1 MIIVGNKIIN
11 QNLKDFKKKYLE
23 DEKDNI
29 PETKN
34 E

>member
-11 QNLKDFKKKYLE
+11 QNLKDFKKKYIE

-29 PETKN
+29 LETKN

>member
-23 DEKDNI
+23 DEKGNI
-29 PETKN
+29 LETKN